1 MKKYLRAFMLFF
13 CPSFLLSFFSFV
25 ILLWK
30 EIQSWIFHYYFRN
43 NII

>member
-1 MKKYLRAFMLFF
+1 MKKYLRAFML
-13 CPSFLLSFFSFV
+13 FFSFV